1 MFKFWKSGSSG
12 PTLSDL
18 PRDLVINELLQWLQ
32 PEDLC
37 DISQTCK
44 GLSYLRHDNA
54 AWFKIL
60 SETNLSNWRGSFYF
74 LYVCRNW

>member
-60 SETNLSNWRGSFYF
+60 SEFVQLARFVLFS
-74 LYVCRNW
+74 LCLPKLVD